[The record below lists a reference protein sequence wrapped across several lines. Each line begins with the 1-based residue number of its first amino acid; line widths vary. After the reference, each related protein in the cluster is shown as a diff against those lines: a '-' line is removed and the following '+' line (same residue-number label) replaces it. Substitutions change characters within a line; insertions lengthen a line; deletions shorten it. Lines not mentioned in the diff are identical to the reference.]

1 MRHVAITT
9 FLLLFVSVIVARG
22 QAPVYPCEAPAA
34 VRQELQRLEFPND
47 AAMTAEERYAK
58 RQAIFSALLDRYPD
72 DIFVQTAYQDF
83 KRRRMNVTDAEI
95 DSLIKEYQALLAKHP
110 VRPEYLYLYGRALL
124 HVRTPEAQTYLE
136 KALEQGPNFAW
147 PHLELARIYGSG
159 RFRDPA
165 KLEAH
170 LEAFMK
176 QCPGSLE
183 PYGHLRGVE
192 DKVFLQQSLERLKK
206 LLEGRTDADTLDAH
220 TTLWDL
226 EFRVAPTSEYAQA
239 RERVGADV
247 AHLRALNLVDS
258 LDWLGDLH
266 YGYKTLGDDK
276 SQKWLE
282 DLLLVH
288 FPQSHIT
295 VRLVMDRWRQ
305 ENPRPKE
312 GSAPDQLEAYNRA
325 RVRATDDWIER
336 WPNAPEPRA
345 ERFSAMRELKDLSP
359 VDLEAAAEGFM
370 AAIEKNKDIISTKPT
385 PPMQVAQEYVKRG
398 ILLASVPQLV
408 ERGLSQSLKQGQRSS
423 RSDMDP
429 AESQRFAANET
440 YFARWDSLTILA
452 DAYLKLNQ
460 PEKAR
465 DVLFQ
470 IEALLGEHKAE
481 RSTTE
486 GGRRAYMDQT
496 RTYWEMMA
504 SVAEA
509 QGCKLDALAYY
520 QNALSFP
527 HQHSGLDKKDDDPA
541 KAARLL
547 WRSLGGTEEGWLAW
561 VTEHA
566 PATGTAAGEIAWEK
580 PDKPLPDFS
589 LLDLEGRS
597 WRLADLKGRVT
608 FVNVWSTFCGPC
620 RAELPFVEK
629 LYQQM
634 KDGQDVLVLTLNGD
648 ENPGLIEPFMRQ
660 KKYTF
665 PVLPAL
671 SYLERLDS
679 TVMFPQ
685 NWIVDRSGVLRMETR
700 GFGYNGDEWLKN
712 VLRTI
717 EESRAA
723 SAAAGH
729 P

>member
-1 MRHVAITT
+1 MRRLGFIASL
-9 FLLLFVSVIVARG
+9 FLFVCAIGARA
-22 QAPVYPCEAPAA
+22 QSPAYPCEAPAA

-58 RQAIFSALLDRYPD
+58 RQGIFSAVLERYPD
-72 DIFVQTAYQDF
+72 DLFVQTAYQDF

-95 DSLIKEYQALLAKHP
+95 DSLIKEHQVLLAKHP
-110 VRPEYLYLYGRALL
+110 ERPEYLYLYGRALL

-136 KALEQGPNFAW
+136 KALEHAPNFAW
-147 PHLELARIYGSG
+147 PHLELARIYESS
-159 RFRDPA
+159 RFRDLA
-165 KLEAH
+165 KVEAH

-183 PYGHLRGVE
+183 PYGYLRGVE
-192 DKVFLQQSLERLKK
+192 DKVFLQQSRERLKK
-206 LLEGRTDADTLDAH
+206 LLEGRADSDALDAH
-220 TTLWDL
+220 ATLWDL
-226 EFRVAPTSEYAQA
+226 EFRVAPTSDYAQA

-247 AHLRALNLVDS
+247 AHLRELNLVDS
-258 LDWLGDLH
+258 LDWLDDLH
-266 YGYKTLGDDK
+266 YGYKTLGDDQG
-276 SQKWLE
+276 QKWLE
-282 DLLLVH
+282 DQLLVH

-295 VRLVMDRWRQ
+295 VRHVMDRWRQ
-305 ENPRPKE
+305 ENPRSKE

-325 RVRATDDWIER
+325 RVHATDDWIER
-336 WPNAPEPRA
+336 WPNAPEPRM
-345 ERFSAMRELKDLSP
+345 ERFAAMRELKDISAA
-359 VDLEAAAEGFM
+359 DLQASAEGFM
-370 AAIEKNKDIISTKPT
+370 SAMEKDQDLILTKPT
-385 PPMQVAQEYVKRG
+385 PPMQVAREYVMRG
-398 ILLASVPQLV
+398 ILLASVSQLV

-429 AESQRFAANET
+429 PESQRFAGNET

-452 DAYLKLNQ
+452 EAYLKMNQ

-470 IEALLGEHKAE
+470 IEAFLGEHKAE

-486 GGRRAYMDQT
+486 GGRRAYIDQA

-509 QGCKLDALAYY
+509 QGRRLDALAYY

-547 WRSLGGTEEGWLAW
+547 WRSLGGTDEGWLAW
-561 VTEHA
+561 ITEHA

-580 PDKPLPDFS
+580 ADKPLPDFNLS
-589 LLDLEGRS
+589 DLDGRS
-597 WRLADLKGRVT
+597 WRLADLKGKVT
-608 FVNVWSTFCGPC
+608 FVNVWSTYCGPC
-620 RAELPFVEK
+620 RAELPLVEK

-634 KDGQDVLVLTLNGD
+634 KEGRDVLVLTLDTD

-660 KKYTF
+660 NKYTF

-679 TVMFPQ
+679 TLAVPQ

-712 VLRTI
+712 VIRTI
-717 EESRAA
+717 EEVRAT